1 MHERVRGE
9 KSIIIERSSLVRE
22 TRQEKLQI
30 QLGQK
35 RLGELEGN
43 YIQIT
48 RDKDE
53 GKVRKRERKIQKV
66 RYTEIIRKYVEI
78 QTQN

>member
-9 KSIIIERSSLVRE
+9 KSNHRKKQSVRE
-22 TRQEKLQI
+22 MRQKKLQI

-53 GKVRKRERKIQKV
+53 GKVRKREREIQKV